1 MPLLYRPK
9 VTQRQD
15 IMVTIP
21 GPLLLDGKL
30 VLRELVLND
39 VVEVPLKYAREVF
52 GGKWGPDW
60 ALGYALTVHSSQGPT
75 INDPRN
81 LWIVDDF
88 LQWSS
93 LAYLAVS
100 RVEYLSQ
107 FKRVVCS
114 S

>member
-9 VTQRQD
+9 DTRRQD

-21 GPLLLDGKL
+21 GPLLLDGRL
-30 VLRELVLND
+30 DQRELVLND

-60 ALGYALTVHSSQGPT
+60 ALGYALIH
-75 INDPRN
+75 DPQN
-81 LWIVDDF
+81 VWIVEDF

-100 RVEYLSQ
+100 RVEYLSP
-107 FKRVVCS
+107 FKRVVCPS
-114 S
+114 